1 MNTSQKS
8 HGRRGLA
15 PLELVLALPILLFVM
30 ALIVCYGTISAW
42 KVREHS
48 VARLAAWETR
58 WRSSTENIRRSVAQ
72 SWSNSTIPASP
83 LRNKSPPFPDIRV
96 RPSFLTW
103 RRWQRTYS
111 TIVRQLPIR
120 CGKERRMR
128 HVKLIASV
136 LAAMSLSFVLADTT
150 SSAAESAASRDKKE
164 GRLMESTTTMPE
176 LTREYLL
183 ANGFKPLAASPDS
196 FIAEKVRLGDVASI
210 LGFKI
215 TSLRPTVSQPD
226 HSDVRTGSVQSRRFV
241 VRSEVRDTQ
250 GKIVRGS
257 LNEAN
262 SLCTVTISLK
272 KVATAKPP
280 LPTDSSPGV
289 RVKSVT
295 VPKRRTEPLQIVFE
309 LSADGKSPLAVT
321 EAQVS
326 VRSVRWRN
334 VCLRV
339 ATLQRTRR
347 TFFECSQGSHRPSA
361 SP

>member
-1 MNTSQKS
+1 
-8 HGRRGLA
+8 
-15 PLELVLALPILLFVM
+15 
-30 ALIVCYGTISAW
+30 
-42 KVREHS
+42 
-48 VARLAAWETR
+48 
-58 WRSSTENIRRSVAQ
+58 
-72 SWSNSTIPASP
+72 
-83 LRNKSPPFPDIRV
+83 
-96 RPSFLTW
+96 
-103 RRWQRTYS
+103 
-111 TIVRQLPIR
+111 
-120 CGKERRMR
+120 MR

-150 SSAAESAASRDKKE
+150 SFAAESAASRDKKE

-326 VRSVRWRN
+326 VRLYDGETCVFEGHPTKNPPDVFRVQSGKPSTFSIALKAKVRNNGAWGDL
-334 VCLRV
+334 VPGKYVLRV
-339 ATLQRTRR
+339 VVVGAGSMK
-347 TFFECSQGSHRPSA
+347 SQGPPVDYQRRGGVPAPDERSSEGYKIAIDRSEGNI
-361 SP
+361 SGEVD